1 MRKLKR
7 KTNIPHWERKVM
19 GVVVVVAV
27 TMTMVKTTKTEYN
40 ADHHNTSNRGNT
52 SSNQANKS
60 RILNI

>member
-1 MRKLKR
+1 
-7 KTNIPHWERKVM
+7 M

-60 RILNI
+60 RILKNI